1 MSFLYPAFLAGA
13 LAIAIPIVLHFLR
26 RDVAPE
32 VPFSAVRL
40 LQRSPIE
47 RSHRRR
53 LRDLLLLAARVAA
66 LLLLAAA
73 FARPYVAGAASAVAP
88 VRIVAI
94 DRSFSMGAPGQFER
108 ALDLARTA
116 IGEAGIAERVAAV
129 AFDERVDVLATP
141 GSPAEARAALAG
153 LSAGFSGTRYAPLLA
168 RAIELA
174 DGAPARL
181 VVITDLQRSG
191 WEADDRPAL
200 PASMQMDVRDVGAP
214 PGNLAV
220 TAVRVERDRLV
231 ATIRNAGRAPVTG
244 TLHVAREGGEVASA
258 PYMVQAETTVDAAIA
273 YHAAASGSLV
283 VSVDDPSG
291 YPADN
296 SRYVLLDP
304 PPRSTALVITT
315 TGSGGSGFYLIRALA
330 AAADDSEAAAPI
342 DPKVLAGQAF
352 SAMSPEDVS
361 GYRAIV
367 LLSTR
372 GLDRHARDLLNG
384 FVTRGGGLFIV
395 ASADVE
401 PALLSTIFDWKPPL
415 GAVAGVG
422 NVALAATDLRHPIF
436 RPFGALAANLGQ
448 VRFARVWR
456 VGAEG
461 WDVAARFTDGSPAL
475 LERREGQG
483 RVVLFAS
490 DVDRRWS
497 EFPLNPSFVP
507 FAVETVRYVS
517 GARSVAREF
526 VVAHAPEGAGT
537 KPGIYGAADRA
548 IVVNVDPHESGTA
561 RVTAAEFGDLVDH
574 VQTVPRDTARLG
586 AEQVEA
592 RQSYWRYGLLLMIG
606 VLVAESF
613 VGRQ

>member
-40 LQRSPIE
+40 LKRSPIE

-73 FARPYVAGAASAVAP
+73 FARPYVAGAASPRAT

-94 DRSFSMGAPGQFER
+94 DRSFSMGAPGQFGR
-108 ALDLARTA
+108 ALDLARAA
-116 IGEAGIAERVAAV
+116 IGEASSGERVAAV
-129 AFDERVDVLATP
+129 AFDERVDVLSAPASP
-141 GSPAEARAALAG
+141 GAARAALAG
-153 LSAGFSGTRYAPLLA
+153 LSAGFGATRYAPVVA
-168 RAIELA
+168 KAVEIA
-174 DGAPARL
+174 DGAPSRL

-191 WEADDRPAL
+191 WEADDRPAV
-200 PASMQMDVRDVGAP
+200 PTSMQVEVRDVGAP
-214 PGNLAV
+214 RANLAI

-231 ATIRNAGRAPVTG
+231 ATVRNAGPAPASGAV
-244 TLHVAREGGEVASA
+244 HVARDGAEVATGQYTAAAGVSL
-258 PYMVQAETTVDAAIA
+258 DASIP
-273 YHAAASGSLV
+273 YHAPGSGSLV
-283 VSVDDPSG
+283 VSLDDPSG

-304 PPRSTALVITT
+304 APRSTVLVITT
-315 TGSGGSGFYLIRALA
+315 TGTGGSGFYLTRALGA
-330 AAADDSEAAAPI
+330 AAEDAGTTSPI
-342 DPKVLAGQAF
+342 DPRVVGGQAF
-352 SAMSPEDVS
+352 SAMSRDDVS
-361 GYRAIV
+361 QYRAIV

-372 GLDRHARDLLNG
+372 GLDRRARDSMNG
-384 FVTRGGGLFIV
+384 FVTRGGGLFIA

-401 PALLSTIFDWKPPL
+401 PAVLSTIFDWQPAL
-415 GAVAGVG
+415 GAVAELQS
-422 NVALAATDLRHPIF
+422 VALSATDLRHPIF

-448 VRFARVWR
+448 VRFARAWR
-456 VGAEG
+456 VRADG
-461 WDVAARFTDGSPAL
+461 WDVAARFTDGAPAL

-483 RVVLFAS
+483 RIVLFTS
-490 DVDRRWS
+490 DVDRRWN

-517 GARSVAREF
+517 GAKTLAREF
-526 VVAHAPEGAGT
+526 LVAHAPEGTGA
-537 KPGIYGAADRA
+537 KPGVYGAADRA
-548 IVVNVDPHESGTA
+548 IVVNVDPQESATA
-561 RVTAAEFGDLVDH
+561 RVTAAEFTDLVDR
-574 VQTVPRDTARLG
+574 VETAVRDG
-586 AEQVEA
+586 AGLVAQVEA

-606 VLVAESF
+606 VLVTESF
-613 VGRQ
+613 VGRA